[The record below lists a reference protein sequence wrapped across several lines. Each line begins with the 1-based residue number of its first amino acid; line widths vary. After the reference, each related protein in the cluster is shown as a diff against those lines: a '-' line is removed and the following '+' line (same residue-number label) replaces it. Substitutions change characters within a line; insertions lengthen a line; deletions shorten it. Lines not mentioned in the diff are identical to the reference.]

1 MAHRIA
7 LSHASGV
14 AAEAILE
21 KLSESGIP
29 SDSLVLLDRGSSI
42 GKRLPFADS
51 HLSLQDQSQ
60 FDLSSCDLLLM
71 PEADIDLESA
81 ALQQDCLLV
90 SHAIRTD
97 SAPIL
102 ITGANAQPKVSYTQT
117 SLRLAGPETSCLAPV
132 LIELDRLY
140 SIEQINLTLL
150 RSAEFFGK
158 AGVDELA
165 SQTIGLLNSRTVEPD
180 VFPQQIAFNLLP
192 ETIDAMIDADLRQIM
207 GNSSYSGVLQSVTVP
222 VFHGFAAAIQIC
234 FNVEV
239 NIDDCKSH
247 LQALDQVLVKN
258 APASP
263 IADCN
268 QSFSC
273 VLSQLEQAPKQASN
287 LQFWMIADPM
297 RYGLANNYVNVSDF
311 LLKSFL

>member
-1 MAHRIA
+1 MTHRIA

-21 KLSESGIP
+21 KLSESGITP
-29 SDSLVLLDRGSSI
+29 DSLVLLDHESSI

-51 HLSLQDQSQ
+51 YLSLEDQSR

-71 PEADIDLESA
+71 PEPDTELEAA
-81 ALQQDCLLV
+81 ALRQDCLLV
-90 SHAIRTD
+90 SHAIKTD
-97 SAPIL
+97 TAPIF
-102 ITGANAQPKVSYTQT
+102 ITGANAQPKISYTQT

-140 SIEQINLTLL
+140 SIERINLTLL

-165 SQTIGLLNSRTVEPD
+165 SQTVNLLNSRTVEPE
-180 VFPQQIAFNLLP
+180 VFAQQIAFNLLP
-192 ETIDAMIDADLRQIM
+192 EIADTVVDADLRQIM
-207 GNSSYSGVLQSVTVP
+207 GNSSYSGGLQSITVP
-222 VFHGFAAAIQIC
+222 VFHGFAAAVQIS
-234 FNVEV
+234 F
-239 NIDDCKSH
+239 NIDVKVEDFISH
-247 LQALDQVLVKN
+247 LQALDQVQVKN
-258 APASP
+258 GPASL

-273 VLSQLEQAPKQASN
+273 IINQLEQAPNQASN

-297 RYGLANNYVNVSDF
+297 RYGLANNFVNVTEF

>member
-7 LSHASGV
+7 LSHASGL
-14 AAEAILE
+14 AAAAILE
-21 KLSESGIP
+21 KLSESGIT
-29 SDSLVLLDRGSSI
+29 SDSLVLLDRESSI

-51 HLSLQDQSQ
+51 YLSLHDQSQ

-71 PEADIDLESA
+71 PEADTDLESA

-90 SHAIRTD
+90 SHAITTD
-97 SAPIL
+97 AAPIL

-140 SIEQINLTLL
+140 SIKQINLTLL

-192 ETIDAMIDADLRQIM
+192 EAIDAMIDADLRQIM
-207 GNSSYSGVLQSVTVP
+207 GNSSYSGALQSVTVP

-234 FNVEV
+234 FNIEV

-258 APASP
+258 DPASP
-263 IADCN
+263 ITDCN
-268 QSFSC
+268 QTFSC
-273 VLSQLEQAPKQASN
+273 VISQLEQVPKQASN